1 MQLASYTLITAT
13 HCEGMEKREKLPL
26 RPPLLCRRA
35 RK

>member
-1 MQLASYTLITAT
+1 LASYTLITAT
-13 HCEGMEKREKLPL
+13 HCEGKGKREKLSL